1 MGNTIEIRR
10 FKHDLM
16 GKINLL
22 HDCRY
27 GNTAGAISFNLGLI
41 LDFSLMSSD
50 LVTFQTPS
58 IHHDL
63 LVSTL
68 INTTQIVHHTSQ

>member
-27 GNTAGAISFNLGLI
+27 GNTVGAISFNLRINSRVFTNVL
-41 LDFSLMSSD
+41 
-50 LVTFQTPS
+50 FQTPS

-68 INTTQIVHHTSQ
+68 MNTTQIVHHTSQ